1 MSHAFGGRQNH
12 KRIEKGK
19 KKEKKREE

>member
-1 MSHAFGGRQNH
+1 MSHAFGGRQYH